1 MGQEVLEPSTVPTVT
16 DTGALEPRPVGLR
29 TFAVADGT
37 DAHAPGVR
45 VLPGGLT
52 RVGAHPD
59 SLVISSREEGTSKDT
74 WVASSEPVLQ
84 QSPWLPAPRL
94 RTTRVTLPEGPIPLP
109 GRAAAQLF
117 VLGRSAEHAELVIRL
132 VRTVLARLDQPVG
145 GSRDGGAQS
154 LEVLL
159 SALGTASGFDPASE
173 PDDGVPASGSVSHR
187 ASQPSTAEGAGEL
200 STDRRALALLLDVR
214 IDGSLLSTLR
224 VLVDAAYSVREQL
237 SADSWQLVGDIEEEA
252 ARLRNRPPT
261 QLVSV
266 EPGLQRLLR
275 SLLAFSGIS
284 AENMQRDAAWRF
296 LDGGR
301 RLERAQALV
310 RLLRAVLVTTRSAV
324 VEDLLV
330 ESMLKMSE
338 SLIIFRRQAGSV
350 LHVAGALDLL
360 VYDEANPHAV
370 LYQLERLASHL
381 ADLPTQD
388 TSRRLGAQERLAL
401 EASTLLR
408 LTDAGRLAAVDTGS
422 GRRLELDEVFA
433 TVDDLL
439 AELLDSLRRTYFAHE
454 RLSML
459 ADWRPERIGSRL

>member
-1 MGQEVLEPSTVPTVT
+1 M
-16 DTGALEPRPVGLR
+16 
-29 TFAVADGT
+29 ADGT

-45 VLPGGLT
+45 ILPGGLT
-52 RVGAHPD
+52 RVGAHVD
-59 SLVISSREEGTSKDT
+59 SLVISSREEGSSKDT

-84 QSPWLPAPRL
+84 QSPWLPAPQL
-94 RTTRVTLPEGPIPLP
+94 RAARVTLPDAPIPLP
-109 GRAAAQLF
+109 GRAAAHLF

-145 GSRDGGAQS
+145 GSGDGGGAQS

-159 SALGTASGFDPASE
+159 SALGTASGFDPVSE
-173 PDDGVPASGSVSHR
+173 PDDGVRASGSGNRR

-200 STDRRALALLLDVR
+200 PTDRRALAMLLDVG
-214 IDGSLLSTLR
+214 IDGSLHSTLR

-284 AENMQRDAAWRF
+284 AENMQRDAAWVF

-310 RLLRAVLVTTRSAV
+310 RLLRAVLVTTRPAV

-360 VYDEANPHAV
+360 VYDVANPHAV

-388 TSRRLGAQERLAL
+388 SARRLGEQARLAL
-401 EASTLLR
+401 EATTLLR

-439 AELLDSLRRTYFAHE
+439 TELLDSLRRTYFAHE